1 VIKLSND
8 RVIPWQPTVIAGPKQ
23 ALLVTPE
30 TAELMIRKSKRPLL
44 VLGPLVKEEPLLS
57 LAVGIAEK
65 WDLPVVTTGD
75 AYKAFREKDLDSV
88 AYGAIEIVNLLKD
101 PEWVGVNGEG
111 QHDLVIFLGCIYYLA
126 SQGLSALKHY
136 APHLKTLT
144 ICKFFHS
151 NADASFPN
159 MKDEEW
165 LKYLAKMA
173 GQ

>member
-1 VIKLSND
+1 MND

-30 TAELMIRKSKRPLL
+30 TAKLMLQKAKRPLF
-44 VLGPLVKEEPLLS
+44 VVGPYAKNEPLKS
-57 LAVGIAEK
+57 HVKDIAET
-65 WDLPVVTTGD
+65 WDLPIVTTAD
-75 AYKAFREKDLDSV
+75 AFKAFHEDGIETDS
-88 AYGAIEIVNLLKD
+88 YGVVEIINLLKD
-101 PEWVGVNGEG
+101 PEWKGVKGEG
-111 QHDLVIFLGCIYYLA
+111 QHDLVVFVGVIYYIG
-126 SQGLSALKHY
+126 SQGLSTLKHF

-165 LKYLAKMA
+165 ETYLNKMKTK
-173 GQ
+173 

>member
-1 VIKLSND
+1 MTSD

-30 TAELMIRKSKRPLL
+30 TAELMIKKSKRPLF
-44 VLGPLVKEEPLLS
+44 VLGPLINDEPYIS
-57 LAVGIAEK
+57 LAIGIAKK
-65 WDLPVVTTGD
+65 WNLPIVTTGN
-75 AYKAFREKDLDSV
+75 AYKTFKDQGLDST
-88 AYGAIEIVNLLKD
+88 AYGAVEIVNLLKD
-101 PEWVGVNGEG
+101 PEWQGLDGEG
-111 QHDLVIFLGCIYYLA
+111 SYDLVIFLGCVYYLA
-126 SQGLSALKHY
+126 SQGLSSLKHF

-165 LKYLAKMA
+165 LKYLEKMS
-173 GQ
+173 QD